1 MNSISFYCLFLDL
14 LVIGQ
19 RYLSKRWQWQSFIFF
34 RPQDK
39 NFSRIQHFSFC
50 KIMVH
55 DFCYVY
61 FLAAHALDCRY
72 HYGLRFNWDLLFASP
87 RLAISSR
94 AFASA
99 PEVLS
104 SMDTVRL
111 ANCLS
116 SSHATVAEG
125 KENASPQSTHQVSQ
139 PDLLGTCYPP
149 WFLNQYNR

>member
-1 MNSISFYCLFLDL
+1 MHSISFYCLLLDL

-19 RYLSKRWQWQSFIFF
+19 RYLSKRWQWQSFILLDHNTRIYQEF
-34 RPQDK
+34 
-39 NFSRIQHFSFC
+39 NISRFVKSWFMTLLCIL
-50 KIMVH
+50 
-55 DFCYVY
+55 
-61 FLAAHALDCRY
+61 LAAYALDCRY
-72 HYGLRFNWDLLFASP
+72 NYGLRFNWDLLLTSP

-94 AFASA
+94 AFSSA

-139 PDLLGTCYPP
+139 PDLLGTSYPS